1 MLRVRCRPQHG
12 GHPVSQGGF
21 HLLGANETD
30 GVVNDAGE
38 QDLPLPGN
46 HLRSLDP
53 LPSPSGAVA
62 GEKGPFRHRRLLMLG
77 LAASGGAQG
86 YITP

>member
-1 MLRVRCRPQHG
+1 MT
-12 GHPVSQGGF
+12 PVSRIYRF
-21 HLLGANETD
+21 PAITS
-30 GVVNDAGE
+30 V
-38 QDLPLPGN
+38 
-46 HLRSLDP
+46 RSLDP